1 MKNKIRYFTL
11 MAIMLGTILINQAII
26 QYFLFDKKN
35 DSHLIDIGGKQR
47 MLSQRINQLSFRNV
61 VLQNNNRDQLIST
74 LNNWKTAQLAIMNGS
89 EDLKTSKIT
98 NRDTYSKLNT
108 GLKIINNTDSIIRKG
123 NLNNASLI
131 LINKNVD
138 EFLPLMESIVV
149 DLTEIT
155 DQKLSNII
163 IIEIVLALITII
175 IIFVEFQLIIKPSY
189 NKIVSQNNRLRE
201 IAWKQS
207 HEVRKP
213 IATILGIS
221 NAIQNNTSMSA
232 EEKNKCLSYLFEATD
247 ELDQVINEIV
257 NKTN

>member
-1 MKNKIRYFTL
+1 
-11 MAIMLGTILINQAII
+11 
-26 QYFLFDKKN
+26 
-35 DSHLIDIGGKQR
+35 

-61 VLQNNNRDQLIST
+61 ILQNDNRDQLIST

-155 DQKLSNII
+155 DQKLSNIV

-221 NAIQNNTSMSA
+221 NAIQNNASMSA